1 MAAPLPLCY
10 LNGEYLPLAQARVSP
25 LDRAFLFADAVY
37 EVMPV
42 YAGRPFRFVAHCERL
57 TGSLGQLGMDDP
69 YTRAQWHEIIA
80 TLIERNAA
88 HNSAPHCYV
97 YWQVTRGA
105 EYGRNHSPLPQIER
119 TVFAFC
125 SPLVLP
131 DAAALERGV
140 SCVTAADN
148 RWGRCDIKSTALL
161 ANILLREQ
169 AAQAGAA
176 ETILLR
182 EGTLTEGS
190 ASAVHVVLHGE
201 LVSPALSEQV
211 LPSLTRGAVEKM
223 AQRAG
228 IPVRSA
234 PISEGELRAA
244 EEIMLAAA
252 TREVIAVTRLDA
264 AAVGTGQP
272 GPVWRAIHAGLQQYK
287 QELAGRPW

>member
-1 MAAPLPLCY
+1 MATPLPLCY

-25 LDRAFLFADAVY
+25 LDRAFLFGDAVY

-42 YAGRPFRFVAHCERL
+42 YGRRPFRFAAHCERL
-57 TGSLGQLGMDDP
+57 ERSLRELGMADP
-69 YTRAQWHEIIA
+69 HSREQWHAIIA
-80 TLIERNAA
+80 TLIERNATDDT
-88 HNSAPHCYV
+88 YV

-105 EYGRNHSPLPQIER
+105 EYGRNHAPLPTLER

-125 SPLVLP
+125 SPLTLP
-131 DAAALERGV
+131 DQATLDGGV
-140 SCVTAADN
+140 SCVTAVDN

-182 EGTLTEGS
+182 EGLLTEGS
-190 ASAVHVVLHGE
+190 ASAVHVVHGGE
-201 LVSPALSEQV
+201 LISPALSPQV

-234 PISEGELRAA
+234 QVTVAELRAA
-244 EEIMLAAA
+244 AEVMLSAA
-252 TREVIAVTRLDA
+252 TREVIAVTRLDG
-264 AAVGTGQP
+264 AAVGNGSP
-272 GPVWRAIHAGLQQYK
+272 GPVWRAIHSHLQQYK
-287 QELAGRPW
+287 RELAARPW

>member
-1 MAAPLPLCY
+1 MATPLPLCY

-25 LDRAFLFADAVY
+25 LDRAFLFGDAVY

-42 YAGRPFRFVAHCERL
+42 YGRRPFRFAAHCERL
-57 TGSLGQLGMDDP
+57 ARSLRELGMEDP
-69 YTRAQWHEIIA
+69 HSREEWHGIIA
-80 TLIERNAA
+80 TLIDRNATDDT
-88 HNSAPHCYV
+88 YV

-105 EYGRNHSPLPQIER
+105 EYGRNHAPLPKLPR

-125 SPLVLP
+125 SPLTLP
-131 DAAALERGV
+131 DQAALARGV
-140 SCVTAADN
+140 SCVTAVDN

-182 EGTLTEGS
+182 DGLLTEGS
-190 ASAVHVVLHGE
+190 ASAVHVVREGE
-201 LVSPALSEQV
+201 LITPALSPQV

-228 IPVRSA
+228 ITVRAASVTEA
-234 PISEGELRAA
+234 ELRTAA
-244 EEIMLAAA
+244 EVLLSAAN
-252 TREVIAVTRLDA
+252 REVIAVTRLDGA
-264 AAVGTGQP
+264 AIGTGAP
-272 GPVWRAIHAGLQQYK
+272 GPVWRALHTHLQQYK

>member
-1 MAAPLPLCY
+1 VPTPLPLCY
-10 LNGEYLPLAQARVSP
+10 LNGEYLPLTQARVSP

-42 YAGRPFRFVAHCERL
+42 YAQRPFRFVAHCERL
-57 TGSLGQLGMDDP
+57 TASLRQLGMEDP
-69 YTRAQWHEIIA
+69 HSREQWHEIIG
-80 TLIERNAA
+80 TLITRNAA
-88 HNSAPHCYV
+88 HNSEAHCSV
-97 YWQVTRGA
+97 YWQVTRGT
-105 EYGRNHSPLPQIER
+105 EFGRNHTPLPKIER

-125 SPLVLP
+125 APLLLP
-131 DAAALERGV
+131 DTATLERGV

-182 EGTLTEGS
+182 DGTLTEGS

-228 IPVRSA
+228 IAVRSA
-234 PISEGELRAA
+234 PISEAQLRAA
-244 EEIMLAAA
+244 DEVMLAAA
-252 TREVIAVTRLDA
+252 TREAIAVTRLDG
-264 AAVGTGQP
+264 AAVGTGRP
-272 GPVWRAIHAGLQQYK
+272 GPVWRAIHSGLQEYK
-287 QELAGRPW
+287 QELAAKPW